1 VKYIILILF
10 YVTANYGFAFQ
21 AAPVTTISDRDS
33 YNAFISYYKDLSKK
47 EDVAGLTSEAN
58 KQLLYQA
65 IDWAAKDGT
74 EEELLVVKILEVD
87 YFNKL
92 KNDVEVIIKSNALL
106 NHSNVRS
113 IKDVVYMMQDL
124 NLAYLRTEQY
134 VDLLNGYLLYYELL
148 EQHNV
153 PSRASSKNRRIAN
166 AYYKLKNYPKAITF
180 FKKAAQFY
188 NNDNDTLM
196 TSGAYNDVGL
206 SFLKLK
212 NRDSAKFY
220 FNKAKQIITTKK
232 TNFKKVIDA
241 NIASIWMLDGNYQ
254 KALPFF
260 YKELKTM
267 GNHIGEKTS
276 SYYKIAN
283 AHYLA
288 NSADSALVYLDST
301 FMGLAEVKNNNLKA
315 NALFLKGKSL
325 LKVQNFNAADT
336 YFERARRL
344 QDSLDIEKQNNE
356 YTSAAVKYETARK
369 EFALQQSDQKIAS
382 DRRIKR
388 YQFLAL
394 ILLAIGL
401 MVSFFVV
408 KKVKKDKT
416 TIETQKTLA
425 EESAKEKELLLQE
438 LHHRVKNNL
447 QVISSILELQA
458 SKFDDKNIVEA
469 FGVGQNRIQAMSLIH
484 QQLYKSENVKDI
496 SFETYLSRLIEHI
509 KIINSEITCPIV
521 FKTSIEAHSFSI
533 NTAVPLGLIINELI
547 TNAYKHAFVGKTHGN
562 IFIELIKI
570 AECQFQLVVAD
581 DGIGC
586 SEDLDTENTLGLKLT
601 RILSEQLGGNMHYES
616 NNGSRFIITF
626 KDNIAV

>member
-166 AYYKLKNYPKAITF
+166 AYYKLKNYPKAIGF

-260 YKELKTM
+260 YKELKAM
-267 GNHIGEKTS
+267 GNHIGEKAS

-315 NALFLKGKSL
+315 KALFLKGKSL

-336 YFERARRL
+336 YFESARRL

-401 MVSFFVV
+401 IISFFVV

-458 SKFDDKNIVEA
+458 SKFDDKNIAEA

-562 IFIELIKI
+562 IFIELIKM
-570 AECQFQLVVAD
+570 AEHQFQLVVAD

-586 SEDLDTENTLGLKLT
+586 LEDLDTENTLGLKLT